1 MSDKLKPGSYI
12 DTQGMGGPMSEEDL
26 AKWKKSPE
34 YNKQVYKPGVVKP
47 SRLFTQ
53 EYVKEMKILINE
65 VLDEREGKFDYTS
78 FFDTE
83 KFKHYVGEDEPEY
96 RPSKGGTWT
105 ENDGSTGECPP
116 SPKYNPAYYQ

>member
-12 DTQGMGGPMSEEDL
+12 DTQGMAGPADPN
-26 AKWKKSPE
+26 AKSTGPVE
-34 YNKQVYKPGVVKP
+34 YKPSTVKP
-47 SRLFTQ
+47 RRLFTE

-65 VLDEREGKFDYTS
+65 VLDERQGKFNYTS

-83 KFKHYVGEDEPEY
+83 KFKHLVTEEEPEY

-116 SPKYNPAYYQ
+116 PPKYNPAYYQ